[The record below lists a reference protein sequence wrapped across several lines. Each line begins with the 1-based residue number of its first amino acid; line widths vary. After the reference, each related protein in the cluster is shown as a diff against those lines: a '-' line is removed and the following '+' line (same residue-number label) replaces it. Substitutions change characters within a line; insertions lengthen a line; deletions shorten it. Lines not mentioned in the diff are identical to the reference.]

1 MPALSRLLPPRA
13 IGLAALLLPL
23 SLQAAEP
30 VTLERIVAVVNKSVI
45 TEGELAARIAS
56 VSKNL
61 ARQGVQLPP
70 ADTLRQQVLER
81 LISERV
87 LIDYAADTGIRID
100 DAQLDRAIDRIAEQN
115 KLTLPQFKAAL
126 EKEGV
131 SLASFRED
139 IRNDMTISRLRERE
153 IDSRVYVSEAEV
165 DQLLASQ
172 KDQAKAETE
181 YHLSHILVALPAGA
195 TPEQA
200 AARQRRAEA
209 ALQEIKAGKAFAQ
222 VAATYSDAP
231 DALSGGDLGWRGAG
245 RLPPDILAA
254 VDALQPG
261 GVTTVIRSAA
271 GFHILK
277 LIEKRVDDGKVIVD
291 QSRIRHILIKVNE
304 VMADADARAKILQIR
319 DRIQQG
325 ARFEEEAR
333 LYGEDGTAPKG
344 GELGWISPGD
354 PIDPDFMAAANALKV
369 GELSQPVRTPFGWH
383 LIEVMERRKQDVTLE
398 RQRIKAQMQLR
409 ERKADEQY
417 EDWVRQLRDRAYV
430 ENRLD
435 DQ

>member
-1 MPALSRLLPPRA
+1 MSALSRLLPARA
-13 IGLAALLLPL
+13 FGLALLLLPL
-23 SLQAAEP
+23 GPQAAEP

-45 TEGELAARIAS
+45 TEGELAARVAT
-56 VSKNL
+56 VSRNL

-139 IRNDMTISRLRERE
+139 IRNDMMISRLRERE
-153 IDSRVYVSEAEV
+153 VDSRVYVSETEV

-181 YHLSHILVALPAGA
+181 YRLSHILVAVPEGA
-195 TPEQA
+195 SAEQT

-261 GVTTVIRSAA
+261 GVTPIIRSAV

-277 LIEKRVDDGKVIVD
+277 LMEKRVDDGKVIVD
-291 QSRIRHILIKVNE
+291 QSRIRHILVKVNE
-304 VMADADARAKILQIR
+304 VMADADARAKILEIR

-325 ARFEEEAR
+325 AKFEEQAR

-344 GELGWISPGD
+344 GELGWVSPGD

-369 GELSQPVRTPFGWH
+369 NELSQPVRTPFGWH
-383 LIEVMERRKQDVTLE
+383 LIEVMERRKQDVTVE
-398 RQRIKAQMQLR
+398 RQRVKAQMQLR

-417 EDWVRQLRDRAYV
+417 EDWVRQLRDRAFV

-435 DQ
+435 DK